1 MNPRLR
7 RLQADFDHVRDVYSG
22 HPNIEV
28 EPVGNRLPP
37 EIYRVNYKL
46 KGLVLR
52 GERPE
57 NLDYAAVEV
66 EETSDHSVEIML
78 PRLYPAEKPYVV
90 PKTPI
95 FHPNVLDY
103 YCLVDDEYWA
113 PSTRLVDLIAK
124 IGNMIQYRLY
134 NLSSPLDGLAAHW
147 TRDEEQK
154 GRFPVGDIDL
164 GVADLDLSFAVIP
177 QASSEE
183 PSRDA
188 EPETDRRDISF
199 DQPAGES
206 EKEIVVKVHHKE

>member
-7 RLQADFDHVRDVYSG
+7 RLQADYDHVREVYSG
-22 HPNIEV
+22 HPQIEV

-37 EIYRVNYKL
+37 ERYQVNYKL

-57 NLDYAAVEV
+57 NLDFEEVEV
-66 EETSDHSVEIML
+66 DESDEHSVEIML

-95 FHPNVLDY
+95 FHPNVQDY

-134 NLSSPLDGLAAHW
+134 NLGSPLDGLAAHW
-147 TRDEEQK
+147 TREEEEK
-154 GRFPVGDIDL
+154 GRFPIGDVDL
-164 GVADLDLSFAVIP
+164 GVADLEFDVGA
-177 QASSEE
+177 ASASRDGEPKAGSGRIAIEFSDRSDGSEE
-183 PSRDA
+183 GVA
-188 EPETDRRDISF
+188 
-199 DQPAGES
+199 
-206 EKEIVVKVHHKE
+206 VKASNE